1 MKMVNDLIKVP
12 QLNKTMR
19 DMSREMMKAGM
30 IDEIM
35 DDALDSA
42 MDTEDLEEET
52 EAELD
57 KVQPPLLSP
66 ITGQQKMGT
75 RTLKQAYMHIQLP
88 KIIAV
93 ELDLSTCIISDPA
106 LSLKS
111 DGL

>member
-1 MKMVNDLIKVP
+1 MEMFLQVMKMVNDLIKVP

-35 DDALDSA
+35 DDALGSA

-57 KVQPPLLSP
+57 KVEP
-66 ITGQQKMGT
+66 
-75 RTLKQAYMHIQLP
+75 TLP
-88 KIIAV
+88 FP
-93 ELDLSTCIISDPA
+93 STC
-106 LSLKS
+106 SLTS
-111 DGL
+111 